1 MKEENKKEFSLK
13 PAESN
18 LLIYVK
24 NHQEA
29 IFSGLIST
37 IAMDR
42 LAYKVTEN
50 TKFTLSEDF
59 SKMTVEEIEKSKEES
74 PVVASGEEKTSK
86 PKN

>member
-1 MKEENKKEFSLK
+1 MSDKKDFSLK

-59 SKMTVEEIEKSKEES
+59 SKMTVEEVETPKEES
-74 PVVASGEEKTSK
+74 PVVTGEKEKTSK
-86 PKN
+86 PKD

>member
-1 MKEENKKEFSLK
+1 MSEAKQFTLK

-18 LLIYVK
+18 LLVYVK

-59 SKMTVEEIEKSKEES
+59 SKVTIQELEKES
-74 PVVASGEEKTSK
+74 PVVTNEAKTDTTTKKSV
-86 PKN
+86 